1 VTAVSVPG
9 YEILDPLGRGGFGV
23 VYRARQV
30 TIDREVAIKVDTRI
44 ILDERDQR
52 RFLREVRAAGRLSG
66 HPHVVEL
73 YDAGV
78 LPDSRPY
85 LVMELCP
92 GGSLADLLADRG
104 PMPVREV
111 VDAGQKIA
119 DALAAAHDLGV
130 LHRDIKPGNILVKRY
145 GTVGLAD
152 FGLAAVVEAGRDSSV
167 TLAALTPAY
176 AAPEAFHLFPPTV
189 ESDVYAL
196 TATLYT
202 LITGYPPRFPA
213 EGDLS
218 VPEIIRRHDE
228 PVGDIPGLAP
238 ELMAILRRGLAKDPA
253 HRYPEAAALGADL
266 SRLTS
271 GDVSGPRHAVTM
283 PVTTRA
289 VPRPANPAAPSEPSA
304 SPPNPASPAQP
315 LGSPSQL
322 ASPSQPPG
330 PSQLP
335 ARSPRSPGAVPTPAG
350 GLPQSPPA
358 QGWAQ
363 TPGGGLPQSPDRSPR
378 PVPGRVQTPG
388 AGLPQVQP
396 PHPRHPSA
404 PGAGHSPGALWTPGA
419 GLPQAQLPGHGS
431 APPRGAGLPRSQPSG
446 LGSAPGSAQTPG
458 PGLPH
463 AQPLAHGSGPPPGS
477 GAPSRD
483 TTDPGRPRRNP
494 VIVAGAAL
502 VAALVLLAAV
512 WFIAFRDTDTG
523 ADSGGREPAD
533 AGSADASQAAADT
546 RRYGVPT
553 VTEDCP
559 AAAVSDARARCT
571 KRAQCWSAIVL
582 IEGQL
587 TGIRELPCQE
597 GHVYETFAIADIP
610 PGIVDPYQDK
620 LAADPSV
627 KQVCA
632 QDTMLASRYGEAAKY
647 GPERWSVEVLPPTP
661 DDRQQ
666 GREIYRC
673 VATLTGFEG
682 LTGSVFRPR

>member
-30 TIDREVAIKVDTRI
+30 TIDREVAIKIDTRI

-78 LPDSRPY
+78 LPDARPY

-92 GGSLADLLADRG
+92 GGSLADRD

-111 VDAGQKIA
+111 VDIGLKIA

-176 AAPEAFHLFPPTV
+176 AAPEAFHLHPPTV
-189 ESDVYAL
+189 RSDVYAL
-196 TATLYT
+196 AATLYT
-202 LITGYPPRFPA
+202 LLTGYPPRFPS

-228 PVGDIPGLAP
+228 PVADIPGLEP

-253 HRYPEAAALGADL
+253 HRYPEAATLGADL

-271 GDVSGPRHAVTM
+271 GDVGGPRHAVTM

-289 VPRPANPAAPSEPSA
+289 VPRPANP
-304 SPPNPASPAQP
+304 
-315 LGSPSQL
+315 L
-322 ASPSQPPG
+322 SQPPG
-330 PSQLP
+330 PGHTPGGGMPQSPGWFQAPGGGSLPPAQSPRSAPGFATPGGGLPPSQPPQGLAQTPHGGFPQSQLP
-335 ARSPRSPGAVPTPAG
+335 HTPGHLQTPAG
-350 GLPQSPPA
+350 DLAQLQLPQTP
-358 QGWAQ
+358 GHVQ
-363 TPGGGLPQSPDRSPR
+363 TPGGGLPPSQPPFSSA
-378 PVPGRVQTPG
+378 PGVGQTPG
-388 AGLPQVQP
+388 G
-396 PHPRHPSA
+396 
-404 PGAGHSPGALWTPGA
+404 GARSG
-419 GLPQAQLPGHGS
+419 
-431 APPRGAGLPRSQPSG
+431 PPRP
-446 LGSAPGSAQTPG
+446 AQTPG
-458 PGLPH
+458 TGLP
-463 AQPLAHGSGPPPGS
+463 QPQPTAHGSGPPPGA
-477 GAPSRD
+477 GAAQSQD
-483 TTDPGRPRRNP
+483 TTGPRPRRTT
-494 VIVAGAAL
+494 VIIAGAAL

-512 WFIAFRDTDTG
+512 WFFAFRDTSSG
-523 ADSGGREPAD
+523 ADDPAA
-533 AGSADASQAAADT
+533 AGSADAQQVAADT

-559 AAAVSDARARCT
+559 AAEVSDARARCT
-571 KRAQCWSAIVL
+571 KRAQCWSGIVL
-582 IEGQL
+582 VEGQL
-587 TGIRELPCQE
+587 SGIRELSCGE
-597 GHVYETFAIADIP
+597 GHVYETFAIADVP
-610 PGIVDPYQDK
+610 PAVVDPYQDK

-627 KQVCA
+627 KQVCSQA
-632 QDTMLASRYGEAAKY
+632 TVLASRYGEATKY
-647 GPERWSVEVLPPTP
+647 TADKWSIEVLPPTP

-666 GREIYRC
+666 GRGIYRC
-673 VATLTGFEG
+673 VATLTGVEG
-682 LTGSVFRPR
+682 ITGSVFRPR